1 MRRLPPLG
9 ALRAF
14 EAAARHLS
22 FTRAAMELCVTQAA
36 ISHQVRQLEQWL
48 GRPLFERRGHVLA
61 LTRKGET
68 YLDELSLAFDRMAAA
83 TERVRERR
91 DGPLRITVLPSFASR
106 WLLPRL
112 PAFRE
117 RHPEIEFRVSSAT
130 RLWEG
135 NDEFDLG
142 IRSGLGRWPGLKADL
157 IAREYLSP
165 VCHPDLAQG
174 PPALTE
180 PADLAKVMLLH
191 DEPRAAWRLWC
202 ELAGVSLDL
211 EQGVQF
217 SDAALVLQAAADGAG
232 VALGRLLL
240 AVDDLRAGRL
250 VQLFDTVLANDYS
263 YWLVYPRAALQR
275 PQAMAFRNWL
285 LQEAQQ
291 ARLPPH
297 PGKVA

>member
-9 ALRAF
+9 AMRAF

-22 FTRAAMELCVTQAA
+22 FTRAASELCVTQAA

-48 GRPLFERRGHVLA
+48 GRELFVRRGHA
-61 LTRKGET
+61 LELTHKGRA

-83 TERVRERR
+83 TEQVRERR
-91 DGPLRITVLPSFASR
+91 EGPLRITALPSFASR

-117 RHPEIEFRVSSAT
+117 RYPEVEFRLTSSMQ
-130 RLWEG
+130 RWSG
-135 NDEFDLG
+135 DDEFDLG

-165 VCHPDLAQG
+165 VCS
-174 PPALTE
+174 PALVQRESPLTR
-180 PADLAKVMLLH
+180 PVDLAKVMLLH
-191 DEPRAAWRLWC
+191 DEPRTAWRQWC

-211 EQGVQF
+211 TQGVQF

-232 VALGRLLL
+232 VALGRLML
-240 AVDDLRAGRL
+240 AADDLRSGRL
-250 VQLFDTVLANDYS
+250 IRLFDTVLPNDYS
-263 YWLVYPRAALQR
+263 YWLVYARATAQR
-275 PQAMAFRNWL
+275 PEAAAFRTWL
-285 LQEAQQ
+285 LEEAHKSS
-291 ARLPPH
+291 AAVGLEA
-297 PGKVA
+297 VV

>member
-1 MRRLPPLG
+1 M
-9 ALRAF
+9 
-14 EAAARHLS
+14 
-22 FTRAAMELCVTQAA
+22 
-36 ISHQVRQLEQWL
+36 
-48 GRPLFERRGHVLA
+48 
-61 LTRKGET
+61 
-68 YLDELSLAFDRMAAA
+68 
-83 TERVRERR
+83 
-91 DGPLRITVLPSFASR
+91 
-106 WLLPRL
+106 LPRL

-240 AVDDLRAGRL
+240 AADDLRAGRL